1 LNAVNDHKELGNES
15 LNDESILRSEGNGLL
30 LDASKEGQGAE
41 TVSNQTREV
50 LIPLFNFSLYPAY
63 CW

>member
-1 LNAVNDHKELGNES
+1 MELGTES
-15 LNDESILRSEGNGLL
+15 LNDESIPKSEGNGLL
-30 LDASKEGQGAE
+30 LDASKEGQRAE

>member
-1 LNAVNDHKELGNES
+1 LNAVNDHKELGTES
-15 LNDESILRSEGNGLL
+15 LNDESIPRSEGNGLL

>member
-1 LNAVNDHKELGNES
+1 MELGTES
-15 LNDESILRSEGNGLL
+15 LNDESIPKSEGNGLL
-30 LDASKEGQGAE
+30 LYASKEGQQAE

-50 LIPLFNFSLYPAY
+50 LIPLFNFSLFPAY